1 MQVSLWA
8 HPAAGSAA
16 VREIL
21 ASVDRLSPTLLQFR
35 YEVSGEIGKI
45 VIPEASEPV
54 RSNNLWQTTCFETF
68 LSREG
73 RPGYLE
79 LNFSPSSRWAAYDF
93 SAYRQ
98 GMVQADL
105 AAPPEIDV
113 KREGDRLELVATI
126 SLDAAAQDCRLNLC
140 AVIEERGGSK
150 SYWAACHE
158 GPEPDFHRQD
168 CFGLELPAPKRP

>member
-8 HPAAGSAA
+8 HPVGGSGA

-21 ASVDRLSPTLLQFR
+21 ASVERLSPTSLRFC
-35 YEVSGEIGKI
+35 YELSGEIDEL
-45 VIPEASEPV
+45 VIPEASEPI
-54 RSNNLWQTTCFETF
+54 RSNNLWQTTCFEAF

-98 GMVQADL
+98 DMVAAGL
-105 AAPPEIDV
+105 AAPPEISV

-126 SLDAAAQDCRLNLC
+126 SLDAAAEHCRLNLC
-140 AVIEERGGSK
+140 AVIEGRGGGK
-150 SYWAACHE
+150 SYWAAYHQ